1 MHHSSLLTGT
11 GAPSKLSGV
20 LGTGELFIMDA
31 EKPVPAQ
38 GWWTSAG
45 TAGWTVEVMSGQN
58 WIQAPSVTLCYRERP
73 VASKKILK
81 LKMNKQKFQ
90 FPWNFVK
97 WNADNLFYS
106 HFTISNLSVFVFV

>member
-11 GAPSKLSGV
+11 GAPSKLSDV

-31 EKPVPAQ
+31 EKPLPAQ

-58 WIQAPSVTLCYRERP
+58 WIQVPSVTLCYKER
-73 VASKKILK
+73 
-81 LKMNKQKFQ
+81 NY
-90 FPWNFVK
+90 VK